1 MATLARQQ
9 CTERYFMT
17 RKVKKI
23 EDKELDTNSDNTH
36 STDTLINLLKQLV
49 SQNEIIIQL
58 LTKLKDRFI

>member
-1 MATLARQQ
+1 MATLGRQQ
-9 CTERYFMT
+9 CTERYLMT